1 MTQPVVVGR
10 RLGTDAQEHESGVVK
25 AAPDAER
32 HVVSLWVRLLE
43 SHNLVVG
50 EVRRRLSGVCTM
62 PRFDLLANL
71 EREDGQTLAALSRRM
86 LVTAGN
92 LTGLVDRAERDGVVE
107 RRADP
112 RDRRLSRVYL
122 TPRGR
127 DLITGLLPKHAEH
140 IGELLEGLDAA
151 DRRELRRLLGKLRDG
166 LVARLVDNYR
176 AGPSAGDNY
185 RAGPSAGDDYRAG
198 PLPHDPEDA

>member
-1 MTQPVVVGR
+1 MTTSSSHLSAATTGAKAQQP
-10 RLGTDAQEHESGVVK
+10 ESGVVK
-25 AAPDAER
+25 TTANAESLPR
-32 HVVSLWVRLLE
+32 ANVSLWVRLLE
-43 SHNLVVG
+43 SHNLVLG
-50 EVRRRLSGVCTM
+50 EVRRKLADATTM

-122 TPRGR
+122 TPKGR
-127 DLITGLLPKHAEH
+127 ELIVGLLPKHAEE
-140 IGELLEGLDAA
+140 IGALFEELDPA
-151 DRRELRRLLGKLRDG
+151 DKRELRRLLGKLRDSLANKLIG
-166 LVARLVDNYR
+166 GPTSP
-176 AGPSAGDNY
+176 AGKETP
-185 RAGPSAGDDYRAG
+185 
-198 PLPHDPEDA
+198 

>member
-1 MTQPVVVGR
+1 M
-10 RLGTDAQEHESGVVK
+10 K
-25 AAPDAER
+25 AAAASSARIKARSRSNGHADVSR
-32 HVVSLWVRLLE
+32 TDVSLWVRFLE
-43 SHNLVVG
+43 SHNLMLA
-50 EVRRRLSGVCTM
+50 ELRRRLTDRSTM

-122 TPRGR
+122 TPSGR
-127 DLITGLLPKHAEH
+127 ELVQGLIPVHAAH
-140 IGELLEGLDAA
+140 VRELLRVLDEG
-151 DRRELRRLLGKLRDG
+151 DRRELRRILGKLRDG
-166 LVARLVDNYR
+166 LAITIGGL
-176 AGPSAGDNY
+176 
-185 RAGPSAGDDYRAG
+185 
-198 PLPHDPEDA
+198 